1 MAGDLNAAID
11 QAMAICWDE
20 GFGYNLGGMA
30 QSHAAGVDC
39 SGHYD
44 IFEALNME
52 KTLDFD
58 LVEVAHETSI

>member
-20 GFGYNLGGMA
+20 GYGYNLGGMA

-39 SGHYD
+39 SG
-44 IFEALNME
+44 ACRPRP
-52 KTLDFD
+52 
-58 LVEVAHETSI
+58 S